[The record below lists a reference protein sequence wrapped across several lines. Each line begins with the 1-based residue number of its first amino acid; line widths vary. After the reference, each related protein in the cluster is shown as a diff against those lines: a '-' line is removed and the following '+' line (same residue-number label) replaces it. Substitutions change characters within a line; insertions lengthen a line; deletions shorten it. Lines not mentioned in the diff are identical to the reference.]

1 MIEII
6 LLVSSVLFIF
16 ALKLFG
22 RPSTA
27 HRANTFAMLAM
38 ALAVFSAFNFDFSNY
53 DSAFYITIVVSGIL
67 GALISK
73 RVQMTQM
80 PELVGLFNGVGGG
93 ASGAIAYVELSKS
106 TLPLSDYFVAIFSM
120 VIGMFTFS
128 GSVVAVLKLRGK
140 LNGDYSTI
148 ATIFTAFLPPLLL
161 LPGIWDT
168 LILERWGIN
177 ILILE
182 YFILLSIIGGIV
194 RVAVIGGADMPV
206 VIAFLNSL
214 SGIAAMSAGFIVNS
228 IILIIAGALV
238 GASGIILTLLMCS
251 AMNRTIL
258 QVLKGGFGT
267 STVNNEYEKDPISTS
282 PEDVAIQLSYA
293 ESVVIVP
300 GYGMAVA
307 QAQAAVKELTNTLK
321 EKSIE
326 VKFAIHPVAGRMP
339 GHMNVLLAEVDI
351 DFEDMYTLEDINS
364 EFSSTDVVI
373 VLGANDVV
381 NPLARTD
388 ENSPIYGMPIL
399 DVDLAKQVIVI
410 KRSMS
415 PGYAGIANPLFI
427 NDNAKMLFADAKEG
441 LENIIK
447 SFELV

>member
-27 HRANTFAMLAM
+27 HRANTFAILAM
-38 ALAVFSAFNFDFSNY
+38 ALAVFSAFNFDFSKY
-53 DSAFYITIVVSGIL
+53 DSAFYTTIVVSGLL
-67 GALISK
+67 GVLISK

-80 PELVGLFNGVGGG
+80 PELVGLFNGFGGG

-106 TLPLSDYFVAIFSM
+106 TLPLSEYFVAIFSM

-161 LPGIWDT
+161 LPAIWDS
-168 LILERWGIN
+168 LIFERWGIS
-177 ILILE
+177 ILTLE
-182 YFILLSIIGGIV
+182 YFILLSIFGGIV

-267 STVNNEYEKDPISTS
+267 TTINNEYEKDPISTS

-293 ESVVIVP
+293 ESVVVVP

-321 EKSIE
+321 DKKIE

-351 DFEDMYTLEDINS
+351 DYEDMYTLEDINS

-388 ENSPIYGMPIL
+388 ETSPIFGMPIL

>member
-53 DSAFYITIVVSGIL
+53 DPAFYITIVVSGLL
-67 GALISK
+67 GVLISK

-80 PELVGLFNGVGGG
+80 PELVGLFNGFGGG

-120 VIGMFTFS
+120 VIGVFTFS
-128 GSVVAVLKLRGK
+128 GSIIAVLKLRGK
-140 LNGDYSTI
+140 LNNVNTTI
-148 ATIFTAFLPPLLL
+148 ANIFSAFLPPLIL
-161 LPGIWDT
+161 LPAIWEEME
-168 LILERWGIN
+168 ILS
-177 ILILE
+177 LE
-182 YFILLSIIGGIV
+182 YFMLLSLIAGII
-194 RVAVIGGADMPV
+194 RVALIGGADMPV

-228 IILIIAGALV
+228 IILIVAGALV
-238 GASGIILTLLMCS
+238 GASGIILTLLMCA
-251 AMNRTIL
+251 AMNRTL
-258 QVLKGGFGT
+258 LDVLKGGFGGAAI
-267 STVNNEYEKDPISTS
+267 NNEYDKDPISTS

-321 EKSIE
+321 DKNIE

-351 DFEDMYTLEDINS
+351 DYEDMYTLEDINS

>member
-6 LLVSSVLFIF
+6 LLVSSALFIF

-22 RPSTA
+22 RPSSA

-38 ALAVFSAFNFDFSNY
+38 GLAIFSAFNFDFSKY
-53 DSAFYITIVVSGIL
+53 DSTFYITIVVSGLL
-67 GALISK
+67 GVLISK

-80 PELVGLFNGVGGG
+80 PELVGLFNGFGGG
-93 ASGAIAYVELSKS
+93 ASGAIAYVELSNNS
-106 TLPLSDYFVAIFSM
+106 LAMSDFFVAIFSM
-120 VIGMFTFS
+120 VIGVFTFS
-128 GSVVAVLKLRGK
+128 GSIIAVLKLRGK
-140 LNGDYSTI
+140 LNNVNTTI
-148 ATIFTAFLPPLLL
+148 ANIFSAFLPPLIL
-161 LPGIWDT
+161 LPAIWEEME
-168 LILERWGIN
+168 ILS
-177 ILILE
+177 LE
-182 YFILLSIIGGIV
+182 YFMLLSLVAGII

-228 IILIIAGALV
+228 IILIVAGALV
-238 GASGIILTLLMCS
+238 GASGIILTLLMCA
-251 AMNRTIL
+251 AMNRTL
-258 QVLKGGFGT
+258 LDVLKGGFG
-267 STVNNEYEKDPISTS
+267 STTINNEYDKDPISTS

-321 EKSIE
+321 DKNIE

-351 DFEDMYTLEDINS
+351 DYEDMFTLEDINS
-364 EFSSTDVVI
+364 EFSSTDVVL

-388 ENSPIYGMPIL
+388 KESPIYGMPIL
-399 DVDLAKQVIVI
+399 DVDLAKQVVVL

>member
-38 ALAVFSAFNFDFSNY
+38 ALAVFSAFNFDFSKY
-53 DSAFYITIVVSGIL
+53 DSAFYITIVVSGLL
-67 GALISK
+67 GVLISK

-80 PELVGLFNGVGGG
+80 PELVGLFNGFGGG

-120 VIGMFTFS
+120 VIGVFTFS
-128 GSVVAVLKLRGK
+128 GSIIAVLKLRGK
-140 LNGDYSTI
+140 LNNVNTTI
-148 ATIFTAFLPPLLL
+148 ANIFSAFLPPLIL
-161 LPGIWDT
+161 LPSIWDDME
-168 LILERWGIN
+168 ILT
-177 ILILE
+177 LE
-182 YFILLSIIGGIV
+182 YFMLLSLIAGVI

-228 IILIIAGALV
+228 IILIVAGALV
-238 GASGIILTLLMCS
+238 GASGIILTLLMCA
-251 AMNRTIL
+251 AMNRTL
-258 QVLKGGFGT
+258 LDVLKGGFGGT
-267 STVNNEYEKDPISTS
+267 TINNEYDKDPISTS

-321 EKSIE
+321 DKNIE

-351 DFEDMYTLEDINS
+351 DYEDMYTLEGINS

-388 ENSPIYGMPIL
+388 EDSPIYGMPIL

>member
-38 ALAVFSAFNFDFSNY
+38 ALAVFSAFNFDFSKY
-53 DSAFYITIVVSGIL
+53 DSAFYITIVASGLL
-67 GALISK
+67 GVLISK

-80 PELVGLFNGVGGG
+80 PELVGLFNGFGGG
-93 ASGAIAYVELSKS
+93 ASGAIAYVELSGNS
-106 TLPLSDYFVAIFSM
+106 LPLSDVFVAIFSM
-120 VIGMFTFS
+120 VIGVFTFS
-128 GSVVAVLKLRGK
+128 GSLVAVMKLRGK
-140 LNGDYSTI
+140 LNNFNKKLADIFSVFLPTVI
-148 ATIFTAFLPPLLL
+148 AGLPAFLEMDDLLIEFIIL
-161 LPGIWDT
+161 VALIAGI
-168 LILERWGIN
+168 I
-177 ILILE
+177 
-182 YFILLSIIGGIV
+182 

-228 IILIIAGALV
+228 IILIVAGALV
-238 GASGIILTLLMCS
+238 GASGIILTLLMCA
-251 AMNRTIL
+251 AMNRTL
-258 QVLKGGFGT
+258 LDVLKGGFGGT
-267 STVNNEYEKDPISTS
+267 TINNEYEKDPISTS

-321 EKSIE
+321 DKNIE

-351 DFEDMYTLEDINS
+351 DYEDMFTLEDINS

-388 ENSPIYGMPIL
+388 EDSPIYGMPIL